1 MELEKLPVYLSDLK
15 IKAAK
20 KGEPAKILVA
30 SLVVQPFTVDISESL
45 ELDVKTKLYTRD
57 GNPAESVSAITLS
70 KLFKFYFA
78 AQIFRTDQQVRPS
91 VKLETV
97 KLLPA
102 IAVRRDKETPIYV
115 GTLKIQFDFPEE
127 PKDLVW
133 LCGAVNTSLWIT
145 LLEEQG
151 RLIEEEEDE
160 TDDDAGDAE

>member
-30 SLVVQPFTVDISESL
+30 SLVVQPFTVEISEQL

-57 GNPAESVSAITLS
+57 GNPAEAVNTIGLT
-70 KLFKFYFA
+70 KLFKYYFA

-91 VKLETV
+91 VKLDTV
-97 KLLPA
+97 KLLPS
-102 IAVRRDKETPIYV
+102 IAVRRDKETPIFV
-115 GTLKIQFDFPEE
+115 GTLKIQFDFPTE

-133 LCGAVNTSLWIT
+133 LCGAVNTSLWVT
-145 LLEEQG
+145 LVEEQG
-151 RLIEEEEDE
+151 RLIEEPEG
-160 TDDDAGDAE
+160 DDDAGGDDE